1 MRHDN
6 ELNKEA
12 LVERVWEVS
21 HDYDPYEF
29 PLMDKEDTMRA
40 IRCLLDNDP
49 AHLVDGLVSMLENME
64 D

>member
-1 MRHDN
+1 MSKA
-6 ELNKEA
+6 E

-40 IRCLLDNDP
+40 IEDLLDNEP
-49 AHLVDGLVSMLENME
+49 MALIGGLVDMLENME